1 MGNNSRTI
9 VFPFHTASTQIS
21 DGAELNV
28 GANHV
33 VGNIAVTGTGVNF
46 TLVVEA
52 KDNDTDEWSSI
63 SVANLSTLALSPNI
77 TANGKY
83 QIGLEGHVKCRTRLS
98 AIGAGAVSSIV
109 TVTN

>member
-9 VFPFHTASTQIS
+9 TFPFHTASIAIS

-33 VGNIAVTGTGVNF
+33 IGNIAVTGNAANF

-52 KDNDTDEWSSI
+52 KDNDADEWSSI

-83 QIGLEGHVKCRTRLS
+83 QIGMEAHIKIRTRLS
-98 AIGAGAVSSIV
+98 AIGAGAVSSVI
-109 TVTN
+109 TVVN